1 MTHFPTP
8 RYSLQR
14 NEKVGSHK
22 NLSANVYGDFID
34 NCQNMETTQMPLNWR
49 MDKPYRVEYYLAV

>member
-1 MTHFPTP
+1 MTRFPTP
-8 RYSLQR
+8 GYSPQR

-34 NCQNMETTQMPLNWR
+34 NCQKMETTQMPLSWWV
-49 MDKPYRVEYYLAV
+49 DKP